1 MIYCDI
7 ARKPQV
13 KKVNQQIVFFH
24 EDTLRQV
31 TERLAGNCAGG
42 FKGSACCLEH

>member
-24 EDTLRQV
+24 EDTLRQ
-31 TERLAGNCAGG
+31 RLAGNWAGG